1 MLLGFAGHNKN
12 GKKHE
17 LQSRAL
23 ELVKIRSTPIQN
35 KIRELHK
42 ATIEASSA
50 MMGQGGQNL
59 QYSADVLQMM
69 GLASYAG
76 QAQARNPYAQAAA
89 YNPTAAAYASQQ
101 FQVDLGRHTFY
112 IGGVIKVRQG
122 PRISSFA
129 LVKTFS
135 NHCQFAK
142 SLTYGT

>member
-101 FQVDLGRHTFY
+101 FQVDLETYF
-112 IGGVIKVRQG
+112 
-122 PRISSFA
+122 
-129 LVKTFS
+129 L
-135 NHCQFAK
+135 HCR
-142 SLTYGT
+142 G

>member
-42 ATIEASSA
+42 ATIEASST

-101 FQVDLGRHTFY
+101 FQVDLE
-112 IGGVIKVRQG
+112 
-122 PRISSFA
+122 
-129 LVKTFS
+129 
-135 NHCQFAK
+135 
-142 SLTYGT
+142 TYFLHYRG